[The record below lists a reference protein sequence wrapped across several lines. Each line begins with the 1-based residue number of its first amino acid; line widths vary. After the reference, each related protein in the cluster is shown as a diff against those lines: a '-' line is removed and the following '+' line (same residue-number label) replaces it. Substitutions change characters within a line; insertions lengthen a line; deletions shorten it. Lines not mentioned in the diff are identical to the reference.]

1 MLGRLRGRGRPG
13 AAAAGRRPDVG
24 VDRLDAEGHD
34 AVLVLGRDLSSG
46 RRRLDG
52 GSGVLQSKF
61 SDEVADGVDGRLAAG
76 VRSVAGDVRHALAE
90 DIGL

>member
-1 MLGRLRGRGRPG
+1 MLGRLRGCGWPG

-34 AVLVLGRDLSSG
+34 AVLVLGRNLSSG